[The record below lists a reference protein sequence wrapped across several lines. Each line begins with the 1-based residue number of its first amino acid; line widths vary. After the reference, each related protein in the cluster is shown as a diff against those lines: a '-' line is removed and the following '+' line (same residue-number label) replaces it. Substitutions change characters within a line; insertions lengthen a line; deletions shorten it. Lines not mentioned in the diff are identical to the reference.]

1 MIWFNRAFAT
11 LAIGFLALDAVL
23 LGYAGVALER
33 WGLIASGAACA
44 AGVPVVVV
52 LWRRHRR
59 NVAELE
65 AARREMRA
73 EVESIRDLLHGKH
86 LHN

>member
-1 MIWFNRAFAT
+1 
-11 LAIGFLALDAVL
+11 
-23 LGYAGVALER
+23 
-33 WGLIASGAACA
+33 
-44 AGVPVVVV
+44 
-52 LWRRHRR
+52 
-59 NVAELE
+59 VAELE